1 MIKNLVFLNIFLLG
15 ILELYLSYKSYKNY
29 EMESFYLLLFSAL
42 INLFLGVLIWV

>member
-1 MIKNLVFLNIFLLG
+1 MIKILAFLNIFLSAIFLF
-15 ILELYLSYKSYKNY
+15 YLSYKSYKNY